1 MTPKPS
7 PSPAARWIGAPTPL
21 THASRVVF
29 PADGLTKGDV
39 AAYYDRVADRMTP
52 YLEHRLVSIVRA
64 PEGIGR
70 DAFFQ
75 RRPMKGM
82 ADGLVAI
89 GEADDAYIAVEGR
102 QGLRAAAQFGAI
114 EFHGWMERFDKPDHP
129 DRLVIDLD
137 PAPGLAFRE
146 VRAAA
151 RDIRDRLRAVG
162 LESWPLIT
170 GGRGVHVVAPLDR
183 TATTAEVEAFA
194 RAFAQ
199 GLSEREP
206 GRFIANMSK
215 AQRAGRIFVDWM
227 RNSHRATSI
236 LPWSLR
242 ARPGAPVAVP
252 LSWPELARIRS
263 SAACDIHTAP
273 RRSDPWTNALATRQ
287 TIPAGAPA

>member
-1 MTPKPS
+1 M
-7 PSPAARWIGAPTPL
+7 
-21 THASRVVF
+21 
-29 PADGLTKGDV
+29 TKGDV
-39 AAYYDRVADRMTP
+39 AAYYDRVADRMAP
-52 YLEHRLVSIVRA
+52 YLKHRLVSIVRA
-64 PEGIGR
+64 PEGIGKET
-70 DAFFQ
+70 FFQ

-82 ADGLVAI
+82 AAGLVAI
-89 GEADDAYIAVEGR
+89 GDAGDAYIAVEGR
-102 QGLRAAAQFGAI
+102 QGLRAATQFGAI

-137 PAPGLAFRE
+137 PAPGLAFSE
-146 VRAAA
+146 VKAAA
-151 RDIRDRLRAVG
+151 RDIGDHLRETG

-183 TATTAEVEAFA
+183 TAATAEVAAFA

-199 GLSEREP
+199 DLSERDP
-206 GRFIANMSK
+206 SRFIAIMSK
-215 AQRAGRIFVDWM
+215 AQRTGRIFVDWM

-242 ARPGAPVAVP
+242 ARPGAPVAIP
-252 LSWPELARIRS
+252 LSWAELAEMKS

-287 TIPAGAPA
+287 TIPAGTPA